1 VRRLSKSKLDSNEQN
16 GGLTMANE
24 VRLIDA
30 NALVR
35 DHGDDVTSWDRPYAV
50 KISSIEAAPTID
62 PESLRP
68 KGRWTEN
75 RRVGFSDAIED
86 DVYWFTY
93 TCSECGGEVMNDY
106 HYCPNCGA
114 KMEG

>member
-1 VRRLSKSKLDSNEQN
+1 MKMK
-16 GGLTMANE
+16 NE

-35 DHGDDVTSWDRPYAV
+35 DHGEDVTNWDRPYAV
-50 KISSIEAAPTID
+50 KISSIEAAPAID

-68 KGRWTEN
+68 KGRWERTGEADYKCS
-75 RRVGFSDAIED
+75 VCGFRFTSGDPIEMFP
-86 DVYWFTY
+86 Y
-93 TCSECGGEVMNDY
+93 CRCG
-106 HYCPNCGA
+106 C